1 MTEIVTRE
9 QAEAIAR
16 EVMQVE
22 AAPLIFELEAV
33 KEELRQ
39 LNEGERI
46 VMPVDQY
53 HAEAMFKVAAMYLG
67 YWNPL
72 DGGQFKFRED
82 TDD

>member
-1 MTEIVTRE
+1 MEHVTRE

-22 AAPLIFELEAV
+22 AAPLIFELEAMR
-33 KEELRQ
+33 EELRQ

-46 VMPVDQY
+46 VVPVDTE
-53 HAEAMFKVAAMYLG
+53 HAEAMFKLAAMYLG

-72 DGGQFKFRED
+72 DGGQFNLKEK
-82 TDD
+82 

>member
-1 MTEIVTRE
+1 MEHVTRE

-33 KEELRQ
+33 KEQLRQ
-39 LNEGERI
+39 LNEGER
-46 VMPVDQY
+46 VVVPCDQQ
-53 HAEAMFKVAAMYLG
+53 HAEAMFKVASLYLG

-72 DGGQFKFRED
+72 DGGQFNLKEL
-82 TDD
+82 